1 MGNNIIERVMKVLHE
16 SGIVVSDVNAD
27 YITDNNVDSVTFIE
41 TIVNLEEEF
50 EVLVP
55 DEYLV
60 MDRIDTVQ
68 KITDVITEV
77 LLSGESLFE

>member
-1 MGNNIIERVMKVLHE
+1 MDNNIIKKVMKVLHE
-16 SGIVVSDVNAD
+16 SGIIVNDINAD

-50 EVLVP
+50 DVLVP

-60 MDRIDTVQ
+60 MERVDTVQ
-68 KITDVITEV
+68 KIADVITEV
-77 LLSGESLFE
+77 LSSGESMFE